1 MNSSTLLVSLDGI
14 EVESFQEVVQARGI
28 DRVIVVTDSTAFSDS
43 AISATV
49 AAVSAVNSYVPS
61 VELALNSGNSLTIS
75 DTSLNTIES
84 AGLRFINDP
93 GLQSIQGSLI
103 AQTSLLI
110 TEGSSAEFYVFNSN
124 NNTADQLLLEDDLT
138 IDTAN
143 LGQETSIT
151 VSSTGSAP
159 AFISDLSSTIRVNI
173 TAEEFGDIVV
183 NNQNVLSTVTDY
195 KNIDIEDQYYLP
207 DQLRWTFEAVG
218 GGRIGYKAY
227 LNPADVEPAGI
238 TYYGNLT
245 SVAKNK
251 SVVSTGGNSYLW
263 EASGSIN
270 VEQML
275 ALPLMGVAPQSG
287 QTIKLI
293 DTAANISS
301 ILPRLTNAQLASVN
315 QIVISDNKSL
325 DIDPYTF
332 ERLDAAHQ
340 NVNYANHDGTK
351 VLNSDDTLGSINII
365 ADSID
370 ALEASNLVV
379 NGEIVERIDSVGENL
394 IAKLQQLKL
403 KRLLL

>member
-1 MNSSTLLVSLDGI
+1 MLKLFYWSW
-14 EVESFQEVVQARGI
+14 
-28 DRVIVVTDSTAFSDS
+28 
-43 AISATV
+43 
-49 AAVSAVNSYVPS
+49 
-61 VELALNSGNSLTIS
+61 
-75 DTSLNTIES
+75 
-84 AGLRFINDP
+84 
-93 GLQSIQGSLI
+93 
-103 AQTSLLI
+103 
-110 TEGSSAEFYVFNSN
+110 SSAEFYVFNSN

-183 NNQNVLSTVTDY
+183 NNQNVLSTVTDFS
-195 KNIDIEDQYYLP
+195 NLDIADQVSLP
-207 DQLRWTFEAVG
+207 DQIRGTFEAVG

-340 NVNYANHDGTK
+340 KVNYANHDGTK

-394 IAKLQQLKL
+394 IRQIATVEVKEVAPLTDNSLPYLSVDQLLDYAKLGANLKTNVIVKDTSENITDLLWSTDPNVFNLYSNIAGLVNTDEDSAIELSWQQFQKVGEDFAANLHL
-403 KRLLL
+403 ATFSAAW